1 MPKRGILLAAIAMLS
16 GIGAVSAQEGPRLAI
31 ERLGDIQTGLY
42 STSTG
47 VTFSLDP
54 YAGNYLLHIAG
65 EREIFVLH
73 VDHGALGGRLLK
85 FDSGGVALQVSGWGA
100 VTVYTDAQPGGL
112 PAERTAD
119 STAPALPPLTLADMQ
134 KAAGD
139 EVEHLSYTRD
149 LHLTFDTDWPAL
161 AGDAALRALTFDA
174 MQNVARGIER
184 FTASQPARAAFATRI
199 NAVHLGSG
207 SRQTISLIGRTLIVT
222 FVPSQG
228 FAGRASSHAIA
239 HVLGELFG
247 IATQG

>member
-1 MPKRGILLAAIAMLS
+1 MPKRGILFAAIATLA
-16 GIGAVSAQEGPRLAI
+16 GIGAVAAQESPRLAI

-73 VDHGALGGRLLK
+73 VDHGSLGGRMLK
-85 FDSGGVALQVSGWGA
+85 FDSGGVAIQVSGWGA

-119 STAPALPPLTLADMQ
+119 SPPPALAPLSLADMQ

-139 EVEHLSYTRD
+139 ESEHLAYARG
-149 LHLTFDTDWPAL
+149 LHIAFDADWATL
-161 AGDAALRALTFDA
+161 AGDATLRALTFDA
-174 MQNVARGIER
+174 MQNVTRGVER
-184 FTASQPARAAFATRI
+184 FTASLTARAAFSTRV
-199 NAVHLGSG
+199 NAVHLASG
-207 SRQTISLIGRTLIVT
+207 SRQTISLIGRTLNVT
-222 FVPSQG
+222 FVPAQG
-228 FAGRASSHAIA
+228 FAGRASSHANA
-239 HVLGELFG
+239 HVLGQLFG
-247 IATQG
+247 IATEG